1 VAPEGSAPKE
11 LTTMRKE
18 YISYI
23 NDLPLSISLQSI
35 NEYPIHWHNS
45 LEIIFVLEGTVN
57 VLIESGNYEVL
68 ANELEIINCDEA
80 HSIYSKEQSKVLIFH
95 IDPTFFEKYYADMEN
110 IYFYTNSSEEG
121 AQQEEKYDVL
131 RKYLSILACEIIQKN
146 ENFDDQIESVLVK
159 LLFHLIN
166 NFHYLNYDDNEL
178 KENEVQFER
187 YHRISKYI
195 YNNYMNKI
203 SLQDIADQEYLSS
216 YYLSHQ
222 LKDMAGTNFK
232 ELLNI
237 VRVDESI
244 KLLLD
249 TDKTISDISED
260 IGFSHSRYY
269 NKSFK
274 THYNCTPLQF
284 RKKYHIPEGAFE
296 SFKKMQT
303 YDLTEGLQYLSY
315 HLEDYDRFNYTNKI
329 IKLKTDFAL
338 SGTSLH
344 HVWKDKINLGEAK
357 ELTKAREQE
366 YVKTIQESIRFKN
379 GIVQNLF
386 GKEMKIYF
394 NENVSFLNWTE
405 VEKLLEFLM
414 NISLEPLIILD
425 QTFEDKS
432 SFIKLLESFILY
444 FADLYG
450 IEVVTQWKFQSSKD
464 LSTEYIY
471 ITQGIL
477 KKYGLK
483 KLVENPFDV
492 PNTIN
497 TIYDSSYMLPYI
509 IHNFIND
516 NANSNTNDLLTLKAF
531 DTVEEN
537 SILNNELFIGSPGF
551 LTLNGIKKDSY
562 YAYYLLSKLGNE
574 VIDQG
579 DGYIITR
586 KEDDLQILLYSYSDE
601 LNNLIKLEDLSK
613 GKGSKNITE
622 RKVSLSI
629 KNLVYDYKVI
639 KYEIGEKVGSA
650 YDIWLS
656 MGKPKRLSYDEWK
669 ILNKI
674 SSPNISLSYAKK
686 NAVYNNIVKIEGYGS
701 TLIVL
706 QKVQKHLF

>member
-1 VAPEGSAPKE
+1 
-11 LTTMRKE
+11 MRKE

-23 NDLPLSISLQSI
+23 NDLPISISLQSI
-35 NEYPIHWHNS
+35 KDYPIHWHNC

-57 VLIESGNYEVL
+57 VLIESGNYEVQ

-80 HSIYSKEQSKVLIFH
+80 HKIYSKVQNKILIFH
-95 IDPTFFEKYYADMEN
+95 IDPTFFEKYYNDMEN

-121 AQQEEKYDVL
+121 AQQEEKYDNL
-131 RKYLSILACEIIQKN
+131 RKYLSILACEIIQKS

-166 NFHYLNYDDNEL
+166 NFHYLNYDDKEL
-178 KENEVQFER
+178 KENEIQFER

-249 TDKTISDISED
+249 TDKTLSDISYD
-260 IGFSHSRYY
+260 VGFSHTRYY

-274 THYNCTPLQF
+274 TYYNCTPLQF
-284 RKKYHIPEGAFE
+284 RKKYHISKGDFE
-296 SFKKMQT
+296 SFKKTQT
-303 YDLTEGLQYLSY
+303 YDLPEALQYLSNY
-315 HLEDYDRFNYTNKI
+315 LEDYDRFNYTNKI
-329 IKLKTDFAL
+329 IKLQTDFAL
-338 SGTSLH
+338 RGPSLQH
-344 HVWKDKINLGEAK
+344 IWKDKINLGEAK
-357 ELTKAREQE
+357 ELVKAREQE
-366 YVKTIQESIRFKN
+366 YLRAIQETIGFEN

-414 NISLEPLIILD
+414 DISLEPLIIINL
-425 QTFEDKS
+425 TFDDKD

-444 FADLYG
+444 FADIYG
-450 IEVVTQWKFQSSKD
+450 IDVVQQWKFQASKD

-471 ITQGIL
+471 ITQGIF
-477 KKYGLK
+477 KKYELK
-483 KLVENPFDV
+483 NLIEDPFDV
-492 PNTIN
+492 PKAIN

-509 IHNFIND
+509 IHNFINH
-516 NANSNTNDLLTLKAF
+516 NNSNNNSMLTLKAF

-537 SILNNELFIGSPGF
+537 SILNNELFLGSPGF

-586 KEDDLQILLYSYSDE
+586 KDEDLQILLYSYSDE
-601 LNNLIKLEDLSK
+601 LNNLIKLEDLPK

-629 KNLVYDYKVI
+629 KNLIHDYKVI

-650 YDIWLS
+650 YDIWLC